1 MNKHWYKVGYKFKGQ
16 LNYIKVEE
24 SELTEIVLESELTEV
39 VLEFSEYSL
48 KILITHKEES
58 NDKEGA

>member
-24 SELTEIVLESELTEV
+24 SELTEV
-39 VLEFSEYSL
+39 VLELSEYSL
-48 KILITHKEES
+48 KILITHKEE
-58 NDKEGA
+58 K

>member
-16 LNYIKVEE
+16 LNYIRVEE

-39 VLEFSEYSL
+39 VLEYSL
-48 KILITHKEES
+48 KILITHKEE
-58 NDKEGA
+58 K